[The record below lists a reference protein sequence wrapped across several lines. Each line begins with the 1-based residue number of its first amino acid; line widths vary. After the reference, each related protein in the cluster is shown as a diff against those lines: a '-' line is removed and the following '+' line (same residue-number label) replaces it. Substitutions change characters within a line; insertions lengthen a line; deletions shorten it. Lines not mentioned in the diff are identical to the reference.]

1 MTTKPERIVIVGS
14 GHGGVELAAALRQR
28 GFEGSVAI
36 VGDEPDLP
44 YQRPPLSKEFLKS
57 SEDSGLPL
65 KGEAFFGGHGIDL
78 LLGHRVTHID
88 RAGRQV
94 TLDDGRTL
102 PYDHLVLATGA
113 RNRVPPIP
121 GLEAATTLELR
132 SLKDARALHAR
143 LDALHHVTVVGGGF
157 IGLEVAAL
165 LRARGVEVDVVEAA
179 PVLMGRVLSL
189 PMSAWFR
196 AMHEGIGTKLHL
208 GTIVEGVGRDNGRL
222 EARLS
227 DGTRLSTDAVLVAC
241 GVVPNVE
248 LAAAAGLDVD
258 NGIVVDDRLLTADP
272 AISAIGDCAVYPNVY
287 TCGMARLESVQ
298 NAVDQARAVAARL
311 TGEDARGYDG
321 LPWFW
326 SNQGAARLQIAG
338 MSTGHDDTVM
348 RGDPDSGKFSIFLYR
363 GDRLI
368 AVESL
373 NNAADHMLARRLIAA
388 GRPLPKAVAADANA
402 NLKAL
407 L

>member
-14 GHGGVELAAALRQR
+14 GHAGVELAAALRQR

-44 YQRPPLSKEFLKS
+44 YQRPPLSKEFLKNS
-57 SEDSGLPL
+57 ADTGLPL

-78 LLGHRVTHID
+78 LLGHRVTEID
-88 RAGRQV
+88 RAARQV
-94 TLDDGRTL
+94 TLDDGQAL

-113 RNRVPPIP
+113 RNRIPPIP
-121 GLEAATTLELR
+121 GLETAATLELR
-132 SLKDARALHAR
+132 SLGDARTLNAR
-143 LDALHHVTVVGGGF
+143 LDALRHVTVVGGGF

-165 LRARGVEVDVVEAA
+165 LRGRGVAVDVVEAA

-196 AMHEGIGTKLHL
+196 ALHEGLGTKLHL
-208 GTIVEGVGRDNGRL
+208 GTIVERVGTKYGRL

-227 DGTRLSTDAVLVAC
+227 DGTLLSTDAVLVAC
-241 GVVPNVE
+241 GVMPNVE
-248 LAAAAGLDVD
+248 LAAAAGLEVD
-258 NGIVVDDRLLTADP
+258 NGIVVDDRLLTTDP

-287 TCGMARLESVQ
+287 TGGMARLKSVQ

-311 TGEDARGYDG
+311 TGEDGRAYDG

-326 SNQGAARLQIAG
+326 SNQGTARLQIAG
-338 MSTGHDDTVM
+338 MATGHDDTVM
-348 RGDPDSGKFSIFLYR
+348 RGDPESGKFSIFLYR

-373 NNAADHMLARRLIAA
+373 NNAADHMMARRLIAA
-388 GRPLPKAVAADANA
+388 GTPLPKAVAADAGA